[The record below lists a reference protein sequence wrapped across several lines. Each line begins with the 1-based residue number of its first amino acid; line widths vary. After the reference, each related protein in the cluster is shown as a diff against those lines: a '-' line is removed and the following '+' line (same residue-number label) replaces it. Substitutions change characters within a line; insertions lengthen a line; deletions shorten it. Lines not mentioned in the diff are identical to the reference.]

1 MFAIGYLLLVYFLSG
16 EATVFS
22 KHGCATVLCFLTNVF
37 SSLLLILKQS
47 APHLAKLGLQT
58 ELST

>member
-1 MFAIGYLLLVYFLSG
+1 MFATGCLPLVCFLSG
-16 EATVFS
+16 ETAMFS